1 MTVKGVV
8 ASVRD
13 FGAFVDIGGIQA
25 LLPVSEMTW
34 GRVEDAKSLYKAGD
48 TIEAVIINLDW
59 ENDRITLSFKD
70 TIPDPWDDVV
80 RNYTEGSIHRG
91 RVSRLTDFGAFVTLE
106 AGVDGLLH
114 ISKLGRGKKIKH
126 AQDVL
131 AKDRDID
138 VKIEKIDR
146 EHKKISLGL
155 ADNEDEKSGSREESG
170 DDYKGYL
177 PRSPKT
183 MGTLGDLMKKKK

>member
-1 MTVKGVV
+1 
-8 ASVRD
+8 
-13 FGAFVDIGGIQA
+13 
-25 LLPVSEMTW
+25 
-34 GRVEDAKSLYKAGD
+34 
-48 TIEAVIINLDW
+48 
-59 ENDRITLSFKD
+59 
-70 TIPDPWDDVV
+70 
-80 RNYTEGSIHRG
+80 
-91 RVSRLTDFGAFVTLE
+91 
-106 AGVDGLLH
+106 
-114 ISKLGRGKKIKH
+114 
-126 AQDVL
+126 DVL

>member
-1 MTVKGVV
+1 M
-8 ASVRD
+8 
-13 FGAFVDIGGIQA
+13 
-25 LLPVSEMTW
+25 
-34 GRVEDAKSLYKAGD
+34 
-48 TIEAVIINLDW
+48 
-59 ENDRITLSFKD
+59 
-70 TIPDPWDDVV
+70 
-80 RNYTEGSIHRG
+80 
-91 RVSRLTDFGAFVTLE
+91 
-106 AGVDGLLH
+106 
-114 ISKLGRGKKIKH
+114 
-126 AQDVL
+126 L

>member
-1 MTVKGVV
+1 
-8 ASVRD
+8 
-13 FGAFVDIGGIQA
+13 
-25 LLPVSEMTW
+25 MTW

-146 EHKKISLGL
+146 EHKKIALDL
-155 ADNEDEKSGSREESG
+155 ASNEGGNGGPREESG
-170 DDYKGYL
+170 DDYKSYL
-177 PRSPKT
+177 PKTSKT
-183 MGTLGDLMKKKK
+183 MGTLGDLMKKGKKK